1 MILEFNQSLDCSIKS
16 LAVNKNYVVKPTSRF
31 FNGKMLMFAK
41 LSLMSF
47 IYKLVEVFYFPNEKT
62 KRKNEKY
69 LIEKNFFTHILT
81 DRDKTSE
88 MFVFIC
94 KIENNILGDKFREIV
109 FKVIISNDIV
119 NRALQN
125 CTHRTSMWDC
135 SSD

>member
-16 LAVNKNYVVKPTSRF
+16 LAVNENYVAKPTSRF

-62 KRKNEKY
+62 KRKNKKY
-69 LIEKNFFTHILT
+69 LIEKIFFTHILT
-81 DRDKTSE
+81 DTDSTCE
-88 MFVFIC
+88 IFVFIC
-94 KIENNILGDKFREIV
+94 KIENNILGNKFREIV
-109 FKVIISNDIV
+109 FEVIISNDIV

-125 CTHRTSMWDC
+125 CTHRTSMSDC